1 MHSIEFFGGNKMI
14 ERPDYLQKLI
24 DFKDKNLIK
33 VVTGIRRCGKSTLF
47 ELYQDYLMSEGV
59 LQEQIVSIN
68 FEDMDYDELTDYKVL
83 YRYIKERLL
92 PDKTVYI
99 FLDEIQN
106 VDNFQ
111 KAVDSLYI
119 KKNTDIYITGSNA
132 YMLSGELATLLSGRY
147 VEISMLPLSFQ
158 EYMQTV
164 PNDSN
169 LERSF
174 REYQMNSS
182 FPGALE
188 LAGRKKIHEYLAGIY
203 NTIILK
209 DVVGRLKITDIGI
222 LESVV
227 KFMFDNVGNLCN
239 TKKIADTM
247 TSYGRKVSVHTVER
261 YLNGLVDSFILY
273 KVSRYDVKG
282 KQYLKSG
289 EKYYIA
295 DIGLRYY
302 LLGNRETDWG
312 HILENIVFLELLR
325 RGYEIYIGKVG
336 TKEIDFIA
344 INEDGYEY
352 YQVSETVRDPNTLKR
367 ELEPLNSIANHFPK
381 YLLTMDITPP
391 ISHNGIKQV
400 NVIDWLLQRE
410 M

>member
-1 MHSIEFFGGNKMI
+1 MI
-14 ERPDYLQKLI
+14 ERAEYLKKLI

-47 ELYQDYLMSEGV
+47 ELYQEYLRCNGV
-59 LQEQIVSIN
+59 LPEQIISIN
-68 FEDMDYDELTDYKVL
+68 FEDMDYDELTDYKEL
-83 YRYIKERLL
+83 YKYVKERLL

-106 VDNFQ
+106 VEKFQ

-147 VEISMLPLSFQ
+147 VEISMLPLSFK

-174 REYQMNSS
+174 REYQISSS

-188 LAGRKKIHEYLAGIY
+188 LSGKKKIHEYLGGIY
-203 NTIILK
+203 HTIILK
-209 DVVGRLKITDIGI
+209 DVVKRLNITDISI

-227 KFMFDNVGNLCN
+227 KFMFDNIGNLCS

-247 TSYGRKVSVHTVER
+247 TSYGRKTSVHTVER

-273 KVSRYDVKG
+273 KVSRYDAKG
-282 KQYLKSG
+282 KQHLKSG

-302 LLGNRETDWG
+302 LLGSRETDWG

-325 RGYEIYIGKVG
+325 RGYEVYIGKVG

-344 INEDGYEY
+344 VSEEGYEY
-352 YQVSETVRDPNTLKR
+352 YQVSETVRDADTLKR
-367 ELEPLNSIANHFPK
+367 ELEPLNGMNDHFPK
-381 YLLTMDITPP
+381 YLLTMDIAPP
-391 ISHNGIKQV
+391 ISHNGIKQI
-400 NVIDWLLQRE
+400 NVIDWLLGNE
-410 M
+410 TF

>member
-1 MHSIEFFGGNKMI
+1 MI

-302 LLGNRETDWG
+302 LLGNRESDWG

-367 ELEPLNSIANHFPK
+367 ELEPLNSIADHFPK

-400 NVIDWLLQRE
+400 NVIDWLLLL
-410 M
+410 

>member
-1 MHSIEFFGGNKMI
+1 MI

-24 DFKDKNLIK
+24 DFKEKNLIK

-47 ELYQDYLMSEGV
+47 ELYQEYLLKEGV
-59 LQEQIVSIN
+59 LPEQIVSIN
-68 FEDMDYDELTDYKVL
+68 FEDMDYDELTDYRVL
-83 YRYIKERLL
+83 YKYIKERLL

-99 FLDEIQN
+99 FLVEIQN
-106 VDNFQ
+106 VENFQ

-158 EYMQTV
+158 EYMQTIS
-164 PNDSN
+164 NDSN

-182 FPGALE
+182 FPGAIE
-188 LAGRKKIHEYLAGIY
+188 LSGRKKIHEYLAGIY
-203 NTIILK
+203 HTIILK

-227 KFMFDNVGNLCN
+227 KFMFDNIGNLCN

-289 EKYYIA
+289 DKYYIA

-312 HILENIVFLELLR
+312 HIL
-325 RGYEIYIGKVG
+325 
-336 TKEIDFIA
+336 
-344 INEDGYEY
+344 
-352 YQVSETVRDPNTLKR
+352 
-367 ELEPLNSIANHFPK
+367 
-381 YLLTMDITPP
+381 
-391 ISHNGIKQV
+391 
-400 NVIDWLLQRE
+400 
-410 M
+410 

>member
-1 MHSIEFFGGNKMI
+1 MI

-24 DFKDKNLIK
+24 DFKEKNLIK

-47 ELYQDYLMSEGV
+47 ELYQEYLLKEGV
-59 LQEQIVSIN
+59 LPEQIVSIN
-68 FEDMDYDELTDYKVL
+68 FEDMDYDELTDYRVL
-83 YRYIKERLL
+83 YKYIKERLL

-106 VDNFQ
+106 VENFQ

-158 EYMQTV
+158 EYMQTIS
-164 PNDSN
+164 NDSN

-182 FPGALE
+182 FPGAIE
-188 LAGRKKIHEYLAGIY
+188 LSGRKKIHEYLAGIY
-203 NTIILK
+203 HTIILK

-227 KFMFDNVGNLCN
+227 KFMFDNIGNLCN

-325 RGYEIYIGKVG
+325 RGFEIYIGKVG

-410 M
+410 V

>member
-1 MHSIEFFGGNKMI
+1 MHSIAFFGGDKMI

-302 LLGNRETDWG
+302 LLGNRESDWG

-367 ELEPLNSIANHFPK
+367 ELEPLNSIADHFPK

-400 NVIDWLLQRE
+400 NVIDWLLLL
-410 M
+410 